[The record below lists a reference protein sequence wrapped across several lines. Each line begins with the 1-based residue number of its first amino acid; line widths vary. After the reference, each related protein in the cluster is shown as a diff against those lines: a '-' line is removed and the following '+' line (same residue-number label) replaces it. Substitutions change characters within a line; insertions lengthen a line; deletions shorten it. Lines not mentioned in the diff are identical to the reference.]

1 MYHFKMSNMVLL
13 AMPLFIMAGGVIEKG
28 GLGKRLVDFIELF
41 FGRIKGGLGIVAVVS
56 CAVFGAISG
65 SSNATQSVIGAIMWP
80 RLDAAGYSK
89 GFSAALLASAALLGS
104 FIPPSGIMIIYAWI
118 SGCSVL
124 ACFLAVFAPGL
135 ILTLL
140 FSIFT
145 YIWCQKN
152 EPNIHMMPSLPRKE
166 LPKHFLNTTTHA
178 IPALLFPVIILGGIY
193 GGFVTPT
200 EAAALSVLYAVPV
213 GLWIYRGI
221 NGRGLYKVLVQTAT
235 TTGVIVV
242 MLYCVMMLSRIY
254 ITEDLPGMIAKA
266 LTGVSQNKYLILLLI
281 NIILIIIGMLMDDI
295 SAMMLS
301 VPILLPVVELL
312 GISPIHFA

>member
-1 MYHFKMSNMVLL
+1 MEITLSFVLLIAALIIGIPVPMAFFGVTVFLIIFGGYDPSFLLPYGYNKMSNMVLL
-13 AMPLFIMAGGVIEKG
+13 AMPLFIMAKSVIEKG

-266 LTGVSQNKYLILLLI
+266 LTGVSQNKYL
-281 NIILIIIGMLMDDI
+281 
-295 SAMMLS
+295 
-301 VPILLPVVELL
+301 
-312 GISPIHFA
+312 